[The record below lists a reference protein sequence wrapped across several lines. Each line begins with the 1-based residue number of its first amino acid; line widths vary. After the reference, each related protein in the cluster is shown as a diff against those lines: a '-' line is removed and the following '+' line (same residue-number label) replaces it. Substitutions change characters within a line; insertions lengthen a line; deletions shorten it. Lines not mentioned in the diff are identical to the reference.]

1 MKYIQT
7 YEASKSTEKPF
18 IQSAKR
24 GSRKAVEDFIK
35 QGVDIN
41 MIGEYYDRTALMN
54 ASLNNNLMIVDTLI
68 KADAD
73 VNLQDKDG
81 RTALMMASTPKI
93 IQKLLDVENL
103 DINIKSY
110 AGDSVAMEWLRY
122 TFVILTLDNLKKFIE
137 KGLDLDIV
145 DNNGFNFYDKLKDKL
160 EHLKIHMESDS
171 NVNTLSSIE
180 KFMDENYPRY
190 KKMWELKRD
199 IKAYNI

>member
-7 YEASKSTEKPF
+7 YEARKSTEKPF

-41 MIGEYYDRTALMN
+41 MTGEYDRTALMN

-122 TFVILTLDNLKKFIE
+122 TYTLDNLKKFIE
-137 KGLDLDIV
+137 KGLDLDIYN
-145 DNNGFNFYDKLKDKL
+145 NNGFNFYDKLKDKL

-180 KFMDENYPRY
+180 KFMDENYPKY
-190 KKMWELKRD
+190 KEMWELKRD
-199 IKAYNI
+199 IDKFKL